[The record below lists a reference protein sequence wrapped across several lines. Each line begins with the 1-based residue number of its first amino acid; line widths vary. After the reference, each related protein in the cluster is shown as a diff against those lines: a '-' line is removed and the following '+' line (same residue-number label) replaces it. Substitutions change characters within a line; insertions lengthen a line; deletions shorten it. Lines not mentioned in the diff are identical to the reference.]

1 MCTLARTTRM
11 RSLFTT
17 CNGKDTSVVTIDLQ
31 VVRNYHLSQWD
42 IDVFTSVIRQCME
55 DGRSEERTLAAIDY
69 AVRVAKGHSQDGRI
83 GFDVAKCNDLSNDL
97 MGVRK
102 EAKGDPAR

>member
-1 MCTLARTTRM
+1 MHRGWSIRRTNARR
-11 RSLFTT
+11 
-17 CNGKDTSVVTIDLQ
+17 D
-31 VVRNYHLSQWD
+31 
-42 IDVFTSVIRQCME
+42 
-55 DGRSEERTLAAIDY
+55 DY